1 MYNKKQ
7 IYIFCAWK
15 QILYI
20 MELNKKYPRTYHL
33 PFSPGTTSDDKKL
46 GADWFKDYEG
56 KEVDMSIYLNDIPSF
71 QKGVYTVE
79 AYTEQSKLGSAE
91 LMLR

>member
-1 MYNKKQ
+1 
-7 IYIFCAWK
+7 
-15 QILYI
+15 

-56 KEVDMSIYLNDIPSF
+56 KEVTI
-71 QKGVYTVE
+71 
-79 AYTEQSKLGSAE
+79 QSKLDGENLSMNVQGAFARSHGAPTE
-91 LMLR
+91 HPWSRNIWHKSRTVS

>member
-1 MYNKKQ
+1 
-7 IYIFCAWK
+7 
-15 QILYI
+15 

-56 KEVDMSIYLNDIPSF
+56 KEIVLTAKLDGENNAMNVQD
-71 QKGVYTVE
+71 VY
-79 AYTEQSKLGSAE
+79 ARSHGAPN
-91 LMLR
+91 RHPGR